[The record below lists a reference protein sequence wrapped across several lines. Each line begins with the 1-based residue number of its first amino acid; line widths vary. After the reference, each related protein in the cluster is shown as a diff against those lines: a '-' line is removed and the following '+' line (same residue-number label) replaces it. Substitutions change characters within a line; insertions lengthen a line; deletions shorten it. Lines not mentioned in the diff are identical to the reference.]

1 MIIQLFSANA
11 SKLENYVDE
20 KSIVLLIQD
29 GVYALN
35 DILRRYP
42 KCAIYILENDWQ
54 ASGLLSDGGCKII
67 SDKDWVLLCAQHS
80 PIVTLQD

>member
-11 SKLENYVDE
+11 SKLENYVEE
-20 KSIVLLIQD
+20 KALILLIQD

-35 DILRRYP
+35 DIRTRYP

-54 ASGLLSDGGCKII
+54 ASGLLNDGKCTVL

-80 PIVTLQD
+80 PIVSLQD